1 LNDILVHWDCELGES
16 TVVSHIAWWGREIC
30 PAIVIEASAEHSD
43 LLLEVLLKG
52 DADFFS
58 VVDGADE
65 PHCDSS
71 EEFLADVG
79 MAGEEV
85 ARGHWGNWCG
95 RGIDPGGSGGLDGR
109 ADGVDLGR
117 HSLWSIVV
125 AAIPFFAKA
134 VMLGG
139 VDVGRVRATPWL
151 EVVELVGGV
160 RPIAEQILER
170 GAFTVFGD
178 SKGDVERSEIQ
189 CEGR

>member
-1 LNDILVHWDCELGES
+1 LNDILVRWDCELGES
-16 TVVSHIAWWGREIC
+16 TVVSHIAWRGREIC

-43 LLLEVLLKG
+43 LFSEVSLEG

-58 VVDGADE
+58 VVDSADKS
-65 PHCDSS
+65 HCDSS

-79 MAGEEV
+79 VAGEEV
-85 ARGHWGNWCG
+85 ACGRRGNWYG
-95 RGIDPGGSGGLDGR
+95 RGVDPGGSGGLDGR
-109 ADGVDLGR
+109 ADSVDLGR

-139 VDVGRVRATPWL
+139 VDVGRMGATLWL

-160 RPIAEQILER
+160 WPIAEQILE
-170 GAFTVFGD
+170 
-178 SKGDVERSEIQ
+178 
-189 CEGR
+189 